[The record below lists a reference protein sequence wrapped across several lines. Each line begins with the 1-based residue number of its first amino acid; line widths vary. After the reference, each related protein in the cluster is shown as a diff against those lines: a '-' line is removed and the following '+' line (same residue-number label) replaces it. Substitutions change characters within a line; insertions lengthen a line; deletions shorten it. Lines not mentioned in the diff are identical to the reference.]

1 MLATLRIYRFKL
13 PVIRSQARRNLK
25 TRRDIIKHSQ
35 IVFFSRL
42 QVILRNKCIQI
53 IECHFSDILIA
64 LTLRIE
70 FRSSVHCT
78 LATYKVNKM
87 VALQL
92 RPELKAGPQ
101 IELYYH
107 TI

>member
-1 MLATLRIYRFKL
+1 MVTTLRIYRFKL
-13 PVIRSQARRNLK
+13 AIIRSQARCDLK

-70 FRSSVHCT
+70 FRSSVHCALT
-78 LATYKVNKM
+78 TYKVNEM

-92 RPELKAGPQ
+92 RPELKTGPQ
-101 IELYYH
+101 IKLH
-107 TI
+107 HHAI